1 MFKSIPERKPFSK
14 TGFSGKQKNALIFFI
29 FAILLTGCTSWLETP
44 APQSPTNITLP
55 PVTPIVL
62 LIPTETTPTPETL
75 EDITPTFVPIV
86 IKTPSDA
93 PPTIPVMLPKSS
105 PTPLQNVDI
114 PNSINRILRPG
125 PLSKVTSPIRVEIAS
140 IAPESGTLSIELYGE
155 DGRLLSQITRPD
167 NILTGQ
173 KLNLN
178 YKVYFDIPA
187 LSEYGR
193 LQVNMGDFYGRVTSV
208 SSVNLILL
216 SQGGSEVN
224 PPGDTLASIYIQAP
238 RYMEIITGGECNAV
252 GYARRASDQTLT
264 AELITDDGRILA
276 SSPVEIDPFYPGKH
290 AHFTVKLPYE
300 VNGTT
305 FALLIIR
312 EPGDRIPGDQALSST
327 RVVLTP

>member
-1 MFKSIPERKPFSK
+1 LFKSIPEHKPFSK
-14 TGFSGKQKNALIFFI
+14 TGFSGKQKNALVVFI
-29 FAILLTGCTSWLETP
+29 FAALLAGCTLWPETL
-44 APQSPTNITLP
+44 AQQSPTNNALP

-62 LIPTETTPTPETL
+62 LIPTETTPTPEEI
-75 EDITPTFVPIV
+75 EDVTPTFVPIMV
-86 IKTPSDA
+86 KTPSD
-93 PPTIPVMLPKSS
+93 PPPVIPVMLPASS
-105 PTPLQNVDI
+105 PTPLESIDI

-178 YKVYFDIPA
+178 YKVYFEIPA

-224 PPGDTLASIYIQAP
+224 PPGDSLAPIYIQAP

-276 SSPVEIDPFYPGKH
+276 SKPVEIDPFYPGKH
-290 AHFTVKLPYE
+290 AHFNVKLPYE

-312 EPGDRIPGDQALSST
+312 EPGDRIPGNQALSST